1 MFVKAFLS
9 SYILSLFFYLCFAFF
24 LADLFLLIC
33 ISTPSLIC
41 GLWSCGYG
49 ETR

>member
-24 LADLFLLIC
+24 FCRFVSSYLYIYPFPHLRVVV
-33 ISTPSLIC
+33 
-41 GLWSCGYG
+41 LWI
-49 ETR
+49 R